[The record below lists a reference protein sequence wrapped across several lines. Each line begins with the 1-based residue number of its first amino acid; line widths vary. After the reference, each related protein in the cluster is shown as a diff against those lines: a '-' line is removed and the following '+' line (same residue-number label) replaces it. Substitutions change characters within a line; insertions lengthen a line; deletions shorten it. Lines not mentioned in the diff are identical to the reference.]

1 MDTRYPDTRLDQP
14 AAVAVAE
21 TPVSAVSWAS
31 IIAGAVVAASVS
43 LILAALGSGLGFASL
58 SPWSNEGVSAT
69 TFGVMTGV
77 WFILMQWAS
86 AGVGAYLTGRL
97 RTRWASL
104 HTHEMF
110 FRDTAHGFLTW
121 ALATVLTAGVLASS
135 AAALVGGG
143 VHAAATVAGGA
154 AQGATMQGTA
164 AAATSG
170 GDPDRAYTVDTLFR
184 TTDGT
189 PASADVRQEA
199 GRILAKGLTGGGIA
213 PADRDYLAGL
223 VAARTGVDQAT
234 AQQRVDAAVQ
244 AEQQAVA
251 KAKEAADKA
260 RKAASG
266 FSLFTALSMVIG
278 AFIACIAA
286 ALGGRQRD
294 EHA

>member
-1 MDTRYPDTRLDQP
+1 
-14 AAVAVAE
+14 
-21 TPVSAVSWAS
+21 
-31 IIAGAVVAASVS
+31 
-43 LILAALGSGLGFASL
+43 
-58 SPWSNEGVSAT
+58 
-69 TFGVMTGV
+69 
-77 WFILMQWAS
+77 
-86 AGVGAYLTGRL
+86 
-97 RTRWASL
+97 
-104 HTHEMF
+104 MF

-143 VHAAATVAGGA
+143 VRAAATVAGGA
-154 AQGATMQGTA
+154 AQGAAAQGTA
-164 AAATSG
+164 EAARP
-170 GDPDRAYTVDTLFR
+170 GDADRDYIVDTLFR
-184 TTDGT
+184 TTQGT
-189 PASADVRQEA
+189 PAPADVRQEA
-199 GRILAKGLTGGGIA
+199 GRILAKGLTAGGIPA
-213 PADRDYLAGL
+213 ADRDYLAGL
-223 VAARTGVDQAT
+223 IAARAGIDPAT
-234 AQQRVDAAVQ
+234 AQQRVDAAVT

>member
-1 MDTRYPDTRLDQP
+1 MDTRYPDTRLDHP
-14 AAVAVAE
+14 AVAVGE
-21 TPVSAVSWAS
+21 TPVSAVSWAA
-31 IIAGAVVAASVS
+31 IIAGAVVAAAVS
-43 LILAALGSGLGFASL
+43 LVLAALGSGLGFASL
-58 SPWSNEGVSAT
+58 SPWSHDGVSAT
-69 TFGVMTGV
+69 TFGLMTGI

-104 HTHEMF
+104 HSHEVF

-121 ALATVLTAGVLASS
+121 ALATVLTAGVLAGS
-135 AAALVGGG
+135 AAALIGGG
-143 VHAAATVAGGA
+143 TQAAATVAGGA
-154 AQGATMQGTA
+154 AQGAAAQATA
-164 AAATSG
+164 
-170 GDPDRAYTVDTLFR
+170 GDADRAYTIDALFR
-184 TTDGT
+184 TTEGT

-199 GRILAKGLTGGGIA
+199 GRILAKSLAGGIA

-223 VAARTGVDQAT
+223 VAARAGIDQAT
-234 AQQRVDAAVQ
+234 AQQRVEAAAQ

-251 KAKEAADKA
+251 KAREAADKA

-286 ALGGRQRD
+286 ALGGRLRD